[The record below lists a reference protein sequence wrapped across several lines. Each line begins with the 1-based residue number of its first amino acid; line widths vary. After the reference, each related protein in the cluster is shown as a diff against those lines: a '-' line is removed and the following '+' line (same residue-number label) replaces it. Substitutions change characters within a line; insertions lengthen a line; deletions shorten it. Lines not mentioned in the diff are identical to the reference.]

1 MKILKVKPSEKA
13 FPAILERLGFGVLSL
28 IQIFSKDYCVKFMLK
43 KQGIFPLSFL
53 RNSLVCNFED
63 NRRLSRL

>member
-1 MKILKVKPSEKA
+1 VKILNVKHM
-13 FPAILERLGFGVLSL
+13 L
-28 IQIFSKDYCVKFMLK
+28 CVKFMLK

-63 NRRLSRL
+63 NRRLSSRVLAFIGKPDRGPKFVYTAKI

>member
-1 MKILKVKPSEKA
+1 VKILNVKHM
-13 FPAILERLGFGVLSL
+13 L
-28 IQIFSKDYCVKFMLK
+28 CVKFMLK

-63 NRRLSRL
+63 NRRLSRP